1 MVPSHRLIALVGFA
15 WLGLAQDTAKDLGSV
30 LSDRDDLSTFY
41 DLIKV
46 STLTSHSS

>member
-1 MVPSHRLIALVGFA
+1 MIPSKRFLVLLCYA
-15 WLGLAQDTAKDLGSV
+15 WLGVAQGTDKDLGSV

-46 STLTSHSS
+46 SGAFR